1 MAKKQT
7 ATTKDMGDLAQV
19 LIVTMRELFTPAV
32 EAVSATANQGITTAE
47 DVGHKAPVHNQLRWF
62 LTTAC
67 QNIHDTLRAVGRT
80 FPDGRPNYS
89 LKDRRDY
96 SQSSFIKLVSKYG
109 DDQEAIVTDPT
120 YDRITKW
127 MEANYKSYDL
137 FVMLEEVFQTLHLD
151 VCGEPWKPYERKPN
165 TAMAGA
171 INEAAKKV
179 ALERLAKAQALV
191 QAN

>member
-7 ATTKDMGDLAQV
+7 ATTKDMGDLAKV
-19 LIVTMRELFTPAV
+19 LTETMLALFSPAI
-32 EAVSATANQGITTAE
+32 EAVGATANQGITTAE

-137 FVMLEEVFQTLHLD
+137 FVIMEQVFQDLHMQ
-151 VCGEPWKPYERKPN
+151 VCGEAWKPYERKKD
-165 TAMAGA
+165 TAISAGMADA
-171 INEAAKKV
+171 VKKA